1 MKYVKI
7 ESNSSLVR
15 DMTSNAIINTNKEE
29 YLNYI
34 NRVSRQMSLN
44 ETISNTTEQIEV
56 LKTEI
61 NSMKEDLSDIK
72 IMLLSLID
80 KGK

>member
-1 MKYVKI
+1 MSFVKI
-7 ESNSSLVR
+7 QDSHSLVR
-15 DMTSNAIINTNKEE
+15 DMTSGAVINTNKED
-29 YLNYI
+29 YLGYI
-34 NRVSRQMSLN
+34 SKVNAQN
-44 ETISNTTEQIEV
+44 KIKETISNNSEEIQV

-72 IMLLSLID
+72 TMLFSLMD

>member
-1 MKYVKI
+1 MGEIRTWTDKDEYIAV
-7 ESNSSLVR
+7 LR
-15 DMTSNAIINTNKEE
+15 KE
-29 YLNYI
+29 I
-34 NRVSRQMSLN
+34 Q
-44 ETISNTTEQIEV
+44 V

-72 IMLLSLID
+72 NMLLSLMD

>member
-1 MKYVKI
+1 MEYVKI
-7 ESNSSLVR
+7 ESSSSLVR

-34 NRVSRQMSLN
+34 NRVSRQTALD
-44 ETISNTTEQIEV
+44 ETLTNNTEEIKV
-56 LKTEI
+56 LKQEI

-72 IMLLSLID
+72 TMLLSLID

>member
-1 MKYVKI
+1 MQYIRI
-7 ESNSSLVR
+7 ESNPTLVR

-34 NRVSRQMSLN
+34 NQVSRQTSLN
-44 ETISNTTEQIEV
+44 ETISSTTEQIQV

-72 IMLLSLID
+72 NMLVSLMD

>member
-1 MKYVKI
+1 MNFVKI
-7 ESNSSLVR
+7 QDSHSLVR
-15 DMTSNAIINTNKEE
+15 DMTSGAVINTNREE

-34 NRVSRQMSLN
+34 SKVNAQNKLK
-44 ETISNTTEQIEV
+44 ELISDNSQEIQV

-61 NSMKEDLSDIK
+61 NSIRNDLSDIK
-72 IMLLSLID
+72 SMLVSLMD

>member
-1 MKYVKI
+1 MEYVKI
-7 ESNSSLVR
+7 ESNPTLFR

-34 NRVSRQMSLN
+34 NRVSRQTSLN
-44 ETISNTTEQIEV
+44 ETITNTTEQIEV

>member
-1 MKYVKI
+1 MEYVKI
-7 ESNSSLVR
+7 ESSPSLVR

-34 NRVSRQMSLN
+34 NRVSRQTSLN
-44 ETISNTTEQIEV
+44 ETLTNNTEEIQV
-56 LKTEI
+56 LKKEI

-80 KGK
+80 KR

>member
-1 MKYVKI
+1 MEYVKI
-7 ESNSSLVR
+7 ESNASLVR

-34 NRVSRQMSLN
+34 NRVSRQTSLN
-44 ETISNTTEQIEV
+44 ETQTNNTEEIQV
-56 LKTEI
+56 LKKEI

-72 IMLLSLID
+72 TMLLSLID
-80 KGK
+80 KR

>member
-1 MKYVKI
+1 MEYVKI
-7 ESNSSLVR
+7 ESNPTLVR

-34 NRVSRQMSLN
+34 NRVSRQTSLN

>member
-1 MKYVKI
+1 MEYVKI
-7 ESNSSLVR
+7 ESSPSLVR

-34 NRVSRQMSLN
+34 NRVSRQTSLN
-44 ETISNTTEQIEV
+44 ETLTNNTEEIQV
-56 LKTEI
+56 LKKEI

-72 IMLLSLID
+72 TMLLSLID
-80 KGK
+80 KR

>member
-1 MKYVKI
+1 MEYVKI
-7 ESNSSLVR
+7 QDNVSLVR
-15 DMTSNAIINTNKEE
+15 DMTSGAIINTNTQE
-29 YLNYI
+29 YI
-34 NRVSRQMSLN
+34 NYVSRVNLQSRLN
-44 ETISNTTEQIEV
+44 ETISNNSEEIQV

-72 IMLLSLID
+72 TMLLSLMD

>member
-1 MKYVKI
+1 MEFVKI
-7 ESNSSLVR
+7 TDSHSLVR
-15 DMTSNAIINTNKEE
+15 DMTSGAVINTNREE

-34 NRVSRQMSLN
+34 SKVNTQNKLK
-44 ETISNTTEQIEV
+44 ETISNNSEELQV
-56 LKTEI
+56 LKSEI

-72 IMLLSLID
+72 SMLVSLMD

>member
-1 MKYVKI
+1 MEYVKI
-7 ESNSSLVR
+7 ESNPSLVR

-34 NRVSRQMSLN
+34 NRVSRQTKLN
-44 ETISNTTEQIEV
+44 ENVVNNVEEIQV

-61 NSMKEDLSDIK
+61 NSIKEDLSDIK
-72 IMLLSLID
+72 TMLLSLMD

>member
-1 MKYVKI
+1 MEYVKI
-7 ESNSSLVR
+7 QDSNSLVR
-15 DMTSNAIINTNKEE
+15 DMSSGAIINNNKEE

-34 NRVSRQMSLN
+34 AKVNAHKMLNR
-44 ETISNTTEQIEV
+44 TIHQSAEEIEV

-61 NSMKEDLSDIK
+61 NSVRNDLSDIK
-72 IMLLSLID
+72 SMLVSLMD

>member
-1 MKYVKI
+1 MEYVKI
-7 ESNSSLVR
+7 ESNASLVR

-34 NRVSRQMSLN
+34 NRVSRQTSLN
-44 ETISNTTEQIEV
+44 ETLTNNTEEIQV
-56 LKTEI
+56 LKKEI

-72 IMLLSLID
+72 TMLLSLID
-80 KGK
+80 KR

>member
-1 MKYVKI
+1 MEYVKI
-7 ESNSSLVR
+7 ESSPPLVR

-34 NRVSRQMSLN
+34 NRVSRQTSLN
-44 ETISNTTEQIEV
+44 ETLTNNTEEIQV
-56 LKTEI
+56 LKKEI

-72 IMLLSLID
+72 TMLLSLID
-80 KGK
+80 KR

>member
-7 ESNSSLVR
+7 ESSPSLVR
-15 DMTSNAIINTNKEE
+15 DMNSNAIINTNKEE

-34 NRVSRQMSLN
+34 NRVSRQTSLN
-44 ETISNTTEQIEV
+44 ETLTNNTEEIQV

-72 IMLLSLID
+72 NMLLSLMD

>member
-1 MKYVKI
+1 MEYVKI
-7 ESNSSLVR
+7 QSNASLVR

-34 NRVSRQMSLN
+34 NRVSRQTSLN
-44 ETISNTTEQIEV
+44 ETISNTTEQIED
-56 LKTEI
+56 LNKEI